1 MKSKLSVVRVLLSSR
16 ASISSRHA
24 GFSLVE
30 VLVSMVILSMILL
43 VITSVIGQTQ
53 RTWKTAT
60 ATLSQFREARVAFET
75 VAREMRQATMK
86 SYYDYEGYG
95 AYIGAP
101 PQRIVKKAEGGLVV
115 DSARVIV
122 TGGSAAELPGSAVI
136 FQVPAGAASAQDPSW
151 LPLQFALCKRAYF
164 VQYSDDSRYLPSGLV
179 SRLPLRYR
187 YRLVEYSPPTDFNDI
202 YDTSGSPNGPA
213 WTSVLRGQAESD
225 GHLRIVADN
234 IVALIV
240 AVSPRQAAVG
250 ADRQS
255 LAQARNPFLLYKFST
270 FVDNIVNGRQVASS
284 MPAMARLVMVAV
296 DEESAVR
303 MTLGGGSNPPD
314 ILGRSGATFTNP
326 QSVQEDVETLRAY
339 MLQQRYNFRI
349 FSSNVYL
356 PANQI

>member
-1 MKSKLSVVRVLLSSR
+1 MKLDKLIGGASRFRLRLRVS
-16 ASISSRHA
+16 A
-24 GFSLVE
+24 FSLVE

-86 SYYDYEGYG
+86 TYFDYTGFG
-95 AYIGAP
+95 AFVGAP
-101 PQRIVKKAEGGLVV
+101 PTDITKEAEGGMVV
-115 DSARVIV
+115 DQANVIV
-122 TGGSAAELPGSAVI
+122 SGGSAAELPGSAVI
-136 FQVPAGAASAQDPSW
+136 FQVPAGAASAQDETW
-151 LPLQFALCKRAYF
+151 MPLQFALCKRAYF
-164 VQYSDDSRYLPSGLV
+164 VRFSDDAGYLPSGLV
-179 SRLPLRYR
+179 SRLPLRHR

-202 YDTSGSPNGPA
+202 YATGAGATGPP
-213 WTSVLRGQAESD
+213 WTRVLRSTAEND

-234 IVALIV
+234 IVAMIV
-240 AVSPRQAAVG
+240 AVSPRQG
-250 ADRQS
+250 AMGGERTN
-255 LAQARNPFLLYKFST
+255 LAQARNPFLVYKFST
-270 FVDNIVNGRQVASS
+270 FIDNVVSGRQIGQS
-284 MPAMARLVMVAV
+284 MPAMARLIMVAV

-303 MTLGGGSNPPD
+303 MSLNGGTAPPD
-314 ILGRSGATFTNP
+314 ILGRSGATFQNAQAV
-326 QSVQEDVETLRAY
+326 QSDIETLRSY